1 MNDETIDPARNEAVG
16 GEAGARKTAPDTV
29 RRLSRVAVFGLV
41 RGMAAATGSAM
52 IAGVTW
58 WMGDHH

>member
-1 MNDETIDPARNEAVG
+1 MNDETIGPAENEAVG
-16 GEAGARKTAPDTV
+16 GGTGGRRTEPDTI

-41 RGMAAATGSAM
+41 RGMAAATGSAL

-58 WMGDHH
+58 WMRDH